1 MADNILLSNLSVP
14 AFPSPLCYTF
24 NKNQGGTNTMEV
36 RNRVTVDYCR
46 YRKKLDE
53 KSLKAYRI
61 DLRQF
66 VKAWNR
72 KEKE

>member
-1 MADNILLSNLSVP
+1 
-14 AFPSPLCYTF
+14 
-24 NKNQGGTNTMEV
+24 MEV
-36 RNRVTVDYCR
+36 RNRVTEYLDYCR